1 LAPLPDQTDILAPAL
16 NPPKPPKDLSARRTA
31 PVPLASDQRPAWL
44 RMARQAAVWAGV
56 CGLLVVL
63 SIAFIDRPVALL
75 MHHDLR
81 DRPIAAA
88 LARLPKTQSLVPELA
103 LATAAL
109 ALAARVRVGTVLR
122 VGALAMA
129 SFALGEASK
138 DVLKYAVGRTW
149 PETWVDNNPSFIR
162 DGVFTFVPFHGGDG
176 FGSFPSG
183 HMTAASSVMVVAW
196 LVIPRLRPLWGLIM
210 LLCAALLLALNYHFV
225 SDVVAGFFLGT
236 ACAVLVV
243 RVARRVGPRRSAA
256 AGRTS

>member
-1 LAPLPDQTDILAPAL
+1 
-16 NPPKPPKDLSARRTA
+16 
-31 PVPLASDQRPAWL
+31 
-44 RMARQAAVWAGV
+44 V
-56 CGLLVVL
+56 CGILVVL
-63 SIAFIDRPVALL
+63 SIAFVDRPVALL

-109 ALAARVRVGTVLR
+109 ALAARIRVRTVLH

-138 DVLKYAVGRTW
+138 DVLKYAAGRTW
-149 PETWVDNNPSFIR
+149 PETWVDHNPSFIR
-162 DGVFTFVPFHGGDG
+162 DGVFTFFPFHGGDG

-225 SDVVAGFFLGT
+225 SDVIAGFFLGT

-243 RVARRVGPRRSAA
+243 RVARRVGLGRSAA